1 MHAIVYNKSPSLL
14 INPACCGD
22 SVCVRRPRV
31 PLIVFPG
38 PTGRFATGSHFSS
51 LLIFMLCEEERNS
64 PTKSICKACI
74 SFQERGMLLKCSI
87 YT

>member
-38 PTGRFATGSHFSS
+38 PTGRFAT
-51 LLIFMLCEEERNS
+51 
-64 PTKSICKACI
+64 T
-74 SFQERGMLLKCSI
+74 
-87 YT
+87 YTLFAFEDENQ